1 LDAVLAKGTAHIC
14 TVAQAE
20 VPVEDWPALTC
31 IPLEDYQQDTH
42 QVQGDWLLGF
52 PLSAQNQVSGILVVR
67 ESNATP
73 AFRERRLEILSGI
86 AQQTS
91 LAIQNDLFKREMV
104 LNERIEREI
113 QLARQIQQTFLPE
126 RLPVLDGWE
135 IDIRWETARQVG
147 GDFYDV
153 FELPDGRIGLVIAD
167 VSDKGLPAALY
178 MTVARTL
185 IRATVRSH
193 EDPADVLVEVNQL
206 LFSDSPESMFITA
219 VYAILDPQNGELLY
233 SNAGHNLPFLY
244 RAETSI
250 IEQLPKGA
258 MALGV
263 LPHIPY
269 EDHTLLIH
277 PGDMLL
283 LYTDGVCD
291 TLSDTGED
299 FGEARLRD
307 TALVYGDSSA
317 NEFLSG
323 IDQILSDFRQ
333 ETPLADDITML
344 VLRRKNH

>member
-1 LDAVLAKGTAHIC
+1 
-14 TVAQAE
+14 
-20 VPVEDWPALTC
+20 
-31 IPLEDYQQDTH
+31 
-42 QVQGDWLLGF
+42 
-52 PLSAQNQVSGILVVR
+52 
-67 ESNATP
+67 
-73 AFRERRLEILSGI
+73 
-86 AQQTS
+86 
-91 LAIQNDLFKREMV
+91 MV

-113 QLARQIQQTFLPE
+113 QLARQIQQTFLPD

-185 IRATVRSH
+185 IRATVRNH
-193 EDPADVLVEVNQL
+193 DDPADVLVEVNQL
-206 LFSDSPESMFITA
+206 LFSESPESMFITA
-219 VYAILDPQNGELLY
+219 IYAILDPQKGELLY
-233 SNAGHNLPFLY
+233 ANAGHNLPFLY

-250 IEQLPKGA
+250 VEQLPKGA

-263 LPHIPY
+263 LPQIPY
-269 EDHTLLIH
+269 EDHTLFIH

-291 TLSDTGED
+291 TLSDSGED
-299 FGEARLRD
+299 FGEARLRE
-307 TALVYGDSSA
+307 TTLVYGDSSA
-317 NEFLSG
+317 DELLSG

-333 ETPLADDITML
+333 DTPLTDDITLL
-344 VLRRKNH
+344 VLRRKNI